1 MARPYLK
8 RKLQTYRALYHIN
21 RDFSVLIQ
29 HLWELQFG
37 GFVVFDK
44 MEIFREY
51 VRELQ
56 AEINHDATSVM
67 QPIEARD
74 WFCISVLGK
83 FSPASVDFVLTDR
96 PYLVGIKA
104 ATASASTMTITPPG
118 CIRLLRKSIAS

>member
-21 RDFSVLIQ
+21 RDFAALIQ

-37 GFVVFDK
+37 GFVIYDK
-44 MEIFREY
+44 METFREY

-74 WFCISVLGK
+74 WFGYGK
-83 FSPASVDFVLTDR
+83 SRIHREHYLNPDR
-96 PYLVGIKA
+96 PAFHEPEQPKPE
-104 ATASASTMTITPPG
+104 PP
-118 CIRLLRKSIAS
+118 KQSES